1 MDILLATNNSHK
13 AAEFRR
19 IFASYRIPH
28 TILLPNDL
36 GLSFSYEEGTD
47 DYLANSMG
55 KARALY
61 EQARRPVLADDSGL
75 AVAALG
81 WKPGVFSSRFGSE
94 ATGEM
99 LSPDARNRYLLDRM
113 RGSRERRA
121 CFVCCMV
128 LLLDRFRFLVAQET
142 LWGEI
147 AASPRGEGG
156 FGYDPVFWVP
166 EHGRTVAELPDSVKD
181 RVSHRG
187 RAAMRILAM
196 LGGGD
201 ARV

>member
-19 IFASYRIPH
+19 IFASQAAPH
-28 TILLPNDL
+28 NIILPDDV

-47 DYLANSMG
+47 DYLTNSMG

-81 WKPGVFSSRFGSE
+81 WKPGVFSSRFGSD
-94 ATGEM
+94 AAGKL

-113 RGSRERRA
+113 SGLRERRA

-128 LLLDRFRFLVAQET
+128 LLLDGFRFLAAQET

-147 AASPRGEGG
+147 ARRPRGKGG
-156 FGYDPVFWVP
+156 FGYDPVFWVA
-166 EHGRTVAELPDSVKD
+166 EHAKTVAELADSVKD
-181 RVSHRG
+181 SISHRG
-187 RAAMRILAM
+187 KAAMRILAM
-196 LGGGD
+196 IEKTVL
-201 ARV
+201 